1 MGSDERLKLFVLEH
15 GIESVTLIVVYEHRN
30 GDMCVG

>member
-1 MGSDERLKLFVLEH
+1 MGDDERLKLFVLENE
-15 GIESVTLIVVYEHRN
+15 IESVTLVVVYEHRN